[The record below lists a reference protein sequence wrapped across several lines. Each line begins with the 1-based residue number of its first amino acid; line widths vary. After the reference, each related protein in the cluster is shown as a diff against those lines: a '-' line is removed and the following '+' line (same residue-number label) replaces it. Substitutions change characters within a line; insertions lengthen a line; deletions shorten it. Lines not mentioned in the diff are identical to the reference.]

1 MVRFVKGDTIKIDSV
16 ERDASY
22 YYNKLPE
29 ELHNV
34 KQSSV
39 IA

>member
-1 MVRFVKGDTIKIDSV
+1 MVRFVKGDNIKIDSV

-22 YYNKLPE
+22 YYIKLPE
-29 ELHNV
+29 ELHNT
-34 KQSSV
+34 KKSSV